1 MGMAQFLRTY
11 LGQPQFSSLGEGKV
25 HTGKWMKWV
34 KGLGDTLV
42 HPARPLPRSTPVG
55 PNGVNDGCVPVSGFL
70 IIEAANMDAAI
81 AIAQADPFSAHAD
94 IGVSEMMVMDV

>member
-1 MGMAQFLRTY
+1 
-11 LGQPQFSSLGEGKV
+11 
-25 HTGKWMKWV
+25 
-34 KGLGDTLV
+34 
-42 HPARPLPRSTPVG
+42 
-55 PNGVNDGCVPVSGFL
+55 L